1 MSILNFILPIVVLTL
16 TICFRLAIEF
26 KLYRFSF
33 IQFNLFFISK
43 EDIMCMDDV
52 SRKELSNVLTL
63 HNIFVFLVTLIISAL
78 VTVLIHNTI
87 MAVIVSEVLGG
98 IAFAAIYARLAF
110 WTGNFLHR
118 VR

>member
-1 MSILNFILPIVVLTL
+1 MG
-16 TICFRLAIEF
+16 
-26 KLYRFSF
+26 
-33 IQFNLFFISK
+33 
-43 EDIMCMDDV
+43 MDDV

-78 VTVLIHNTI
+78 VPVLIHNTI

>member
-16 TICFRLAIEF
+16 TICFRLGIEF
-26 KLYRFSF
+26 RLYRFSF
-33 IQFNLFFISK
+33 VQFNLFYISK
-43 EDIMCMDDV
+43 EDIMYMDDV

-78 VTVLIHNTI
+78 VTVLIHNTA

-98 IAFAAIYARLAF
+98 IVFAAIYARLAF

>member
-16 TICFRLAIEF
+16 TICFRPAIEF

-43 EDIMCMDDV
+43 EDIMGMDDV

-63 HNIFVFLVTLIISAL
+63 HNIFVFFVTLIISTL
-78 VTVLIHNTI
+78 VTVLIHNTA
-87 MAVIVSEVLGG
+87 MAIIVSEVLGG
-98 IAFAAIYARLAF
+98 IAFVIIYARLAF
-110 WTGNFLHR
+110 WTKSFSYREN
-118 VR
+118 

>member
-43 EDIMCMDDV
+43 EDIMGMDDV

-98 IAFAAIYARLAF
+98 IAFAAIYVRLAF

>member
-16 TICFRLAIEF
+16 TICFRLGIEF

-33 IQFNLFFISK
+33 VQFNLFFISK

-52 SRKELSNVLTL
+52 SRKELSNILTL
-63 HNIFVFLVTLIISAL
+63 YNMAAFLATLLISAL
-78 VTVLIHNTI
+78 VTVLIHNTT
-87 MAVIVSEVLGG
+87 MAVIVSEVLAG